1 MRMSLRSWS
10 YPVVLSI
17 VALFGTLQAPAAVA
31 AGDVQKGKTL
41 GYTCLGCHG
50 IPNYNNVYPTYR
62 VPKLS
67 GQHPEYIVVALKAY
81 RSGERSHG
89 TMHAQAWTLNDQDME
104 DIAAYLA
111 ATPIPSGGAAATPVG
126 TPPAA
131 VATCQACHG
140 RDGVG
145 IMGMYP
151 TLSGQHPDYLEQSL
165 KQYRSG
171 ARRNAI
177 MAPFASQLKPAE
189 LREVA
194 EYFARQKPA
203 LQTVPRPGTVM
214 SAQK

>member
-1 MRMSLRSWS
+1 MSLRSWS

-17 VALFGTLQAPAAVA
+17 AALVAAPAADA
-31 AGDVQKGKTL
+31 AGDAQKGKEL

-62 VPKLS
+62 VPMLQ
-67 GQHPEYIVVALKAY
+67 GQHPEYLVTALKAY

-89 TMHAQAWTLNDQDME
+89 TMHAQAWSMQDQDME
-104 DIAAYLA
+104 DVAVYLA
-111 ATPIPSGGAAATPVG
+111 GSVVPTGGANAEPLG
-126 TPPAA
+126 KPPAA

-145 IMGMYP
+145 IMGIYP
-151 TLSGQHPDYLEQSL
+151 TLTGQHADYLEQSL

-171 ARRNAI
+171 ARRNPI
-177 MAPFASQLKPAE
+177 MQPFAAQLKPE
-189 LREVA
+189 EIREVA

-203 LQTVPRPGTVM
+203 LKTVPRPN
-214 SAQK
+214 SALSAKK